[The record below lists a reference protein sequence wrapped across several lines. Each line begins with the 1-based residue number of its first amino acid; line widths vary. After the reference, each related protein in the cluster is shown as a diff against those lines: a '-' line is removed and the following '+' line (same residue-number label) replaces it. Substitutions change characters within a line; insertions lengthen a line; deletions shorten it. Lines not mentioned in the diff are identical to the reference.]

1 MPEGPE
7 IRKAADKI
15 EQAIKAKAT
24 SEVFFA
30 FEHLKPYET
39 ELAGQTVRQLETR
52 GKALLIHFDN
62 DLSIY
67 SHNQLYGVWMVRNA
81 YNYPTTKRQLRLAIH
96 NAKKS
101 ALLYSASDI
110 EVLSPEQ
117 IPIHPFLSKLGPDVL
132 SPGLRPAQVLTLLTA
147 KKNQRRQFTTL
158 YLDQHFLAGI
168 GNYLRSEILYV
179 ARLHPRL
186 RPIDCSDAQLEA
198 LAEASIA
205 VPYQSYRY
213 NGITNDL
220 DLANQLK
227 AKGQKRSQ
235 YRHWVF
241 SRAGRP
247 CRTCGTP
254 IVKDFASSRR
264 FYYCPVC
271 QPAKG

>member
-15 EQAIKAKAT
+15 EHALKARVT
-24 SEVFFA
+24 SELFFA
-30 FEHLKPYET
+30 FEHLKPYESKLT
-39 ELAGQTVRQLETR
+39 GQTVRQVETR

-62 DLSIY
+62 ELSIY

-81 YNYPTTKRQLRLAIH
+81 HSYPTTKRQLRLAIH
-96 NAKKS
+96 NSKKS

-110 EVLSPEQ
+110 EVLTPDQ
-117 IPIHPFLSKLGPDVL
+117 IPLHPFLSKLGPDVL
-132 SPGLRPAQVLTLLTA
+132 SAKLRPAQILKRLSA
-147 KKNQRRQFTTL
+147 KQHRRRQFTTL

-186 RPIDCSDAQLEA
+186 RPIDCSHTQLDELAQ
-198 LAEASIA
+198 ASIA
-205 VPYQSYRY
+205 LPYQSYRY

-220 DLANQLK
+220 DLANQLQ
-227 AKGQKRSQ
+227 AQGQKRSQ

-241 SRAGRP
+241 GRDGHP
-247 CRTCGTP
+247 CRVCQTP
-254 IVKDFASSRR
+254 IVKEFASSRR

-271 QPAKG
+271 QAM

>member
-1 MPEGPE
+1 ME
-7 IRKAADKI
+7 RAL
-15 EQAIKAKAT
+15 KAKPT
-24 SEVFFA
+24 REVFFA

-39 ELAGQTVRQLETR
+39 ELAEQTVRQVETR

-67 SHNQLYGVWMVRNA
+67 SHNQLYGVWMIRNA
-81 YNYPTTKRQLRLAIH
+81 HNYPATKRQLRLAIH
-96 NAKKS
+96 NQKKS

-110 EVLSPEQ
+110 EVLTPEQ
-117 IPIHPFLSKLGPDVL
+117 IPHHPFLSKLGPDVL
-132 SPGLRPAQVLTLLTA
+132 SPQLKPDQVLDLLIA
-147 KKNQRRQFTTL
+147 KQHQRRQFTTL

-179 ARLHPRL
+179 AGIHPRL
-186 RPIDCSDAQLEA
+186 RPIDCSDQQLEK
-198 LAEASIA
+198 LAAASIA

-227 AKGQKRSQ
+227 EQGQKRSQ

-241 SRAGRP
+241 SRAHQP
-247 CRTCGTP
+247 CRACNTL

-271 QPAKG
+271 QPTR